1 MKAGTSHRE
10 AGRDPKPRR
19 RGRRILA
26 WLTGLMLIAMLL
38 AAAGAFAVYQHLS
51 AALPQINQLSDYR
64 PPIVSTVWSEGG
76 EKIGEFFHER
86 RFVIPLSEIP
96 PQLVQAFIA
105 AEDSRFFEHAGV
117 DPVGIARATLSNLV
131 SGGTASAGDAV
142 GVFEDTVTGDG
153 VATAEYSR
161 GCYQF
166 ANSASADLITA
177 ADIGG
182 TAYIVDNQTVAKTDN
197 SAARKKAGK
206 IIDVDANGVWV
217 LVG

>member
-1 MKAGTSHRE
+1 MTAAVEGRNTKRRNADRVAGLVNSGVTVYAGT
-10 AGRDPKPRR
+10 
-19 RGRRILA
+19 LA
-26 WLTGLMLIAMLL
+26 TRLTANG
-38 AAAGAFAVYQHLS
+38 
-51 AALPQINQLSDYR
+51 
-64 PPIVSTVWSEGG
+64 
-76 EKIGEFFHER
+76 
-86 RFVIPLSEIP
+86 
-96 PQLVQAFIA
+96 
-105 AEDSRFFEHAGV
+105 
-117 DPVGIARATLSNLV
+117 NLV
-131 SGGTASAGDAV
+131 SAGTASAGDAV

-166 ANSASADLITA
+166 ANSSAGDLITA

-206 IIDVDANGVWV
+206 IIDVDAVGVWV